1 MRRIVL
7 ILVALALLLPAVAN
21 GSPVPQAKTHRKT
34 SAASTSHRSPQATRN
49 LHHARTSR
57 HTGRSHAAVSHS
69 SVKKTHRPTP
79 QEVGRAAGLK
89 IRRELNSRKTT
100 ASTRRR
106 LTARARRSRALE
118 ARKTVAA
125 ARPAMSKTYSLPTR
139 RRPSDEA
146 SKTEAPTA
154 AMTSEA
160 HAPPSQ
166 SHQSDEVNDAG
177 TATDDPPAA
186 SEVRA
191 PLRRR
196 GRPYL
201 AGGTGADSGQAL
213 LEAAS
218 LHTSRAAMPAPLR
231 GSYASL
237 ARQNERLDAEGLQ
250 RILDDNDLESRIA
263 HHLLVPVPVSE
274 GLTVNENLS
283 VDRRYCRPW
292 TARFLEDLAMVHGA
306 LFHRPLE
313 VTSAVRT
320 VAYQKRLMR
329 TNGNATSAEG
339 DIVSPHVTGSTI
351 DIGKKGLS
359 RQELAWMRRALL
371 ALQNAGKIDVEE
383 EFQQAC
389 FHITVYKSYAP
400 QRPERMAAPPRTR
413 RPANRLG
420 SADEASEISKAG
432 L

>member
-1 MRRIVL
+1 MSARSSMHRTVL
-7 ILVALALLLPAVAN
+7 ILVALALLLPAAAN
-21 GSPVPQAKTHRKT
+21 GSPVPQAKTHRKA

-57 HTGRSHAAVSHS
+57 HTGRSHAAVSRS
-69 SVKKTHRPTP
+69 SLRKTHRPTP

-118 ARKTVAA
+118 ARKTAAA
-125 ARPAMSKTYSLPTR
+125 ARPAMSKADALPAR
-139 RRPSDEA
+139 RRASDEA

-160 HAPPSQ
+160 HALPSQ
-166 SHQSDEVNDAG
+166 SHQSDEANDTEA
-177 TATDDPPAA
+177 ATDDPPAA
-186 SEVRA
+186 SEERV
-191 PLRRR
+191 PL
-196 GRPYL
+196 GRPERTSL
-201 AGGTGADSGQAL
+201 AGESGADSGQAL

-237 ARQNERLDAEGLQ
+237 ARQNERLDAEGLE
-250 RILDDNDLESRIA
+250 RILDDNDLESRID

-274 GLTVNENLS
+274 GLTVNENLP

-292 TARFLEDLAMVHGA
+292 TARFLEDLAMVHAA

-339 DIVSPHVTGSTI
+339 DIVSPHVT
-351 DIGKKGLS
+351 
-359 RQELAWMRRALL
+359 
-371 ALQNAGKIDVEE
+371 
-383 EFQQAC
+383 
-389 FHITVYKSYAP
+389 
-400 QRPERMAAPPRTR
+400 
-413 RPANRLG
+413 
-420 SADEASEISKAG
+420 
-432 L
+432 